1 LYLTDY
7 FDENNEDISLKGSEE
22 YSFDTNDENNSIE
35 NPLFNNKD
43 VLDSVIDSS
52 FFNDY

>member
-22 YSFDTNDENNSIE
+22 YSFDTNDENNSI
-35 NPLFNNKD
+35 D
-43 VLDSVIDSS
+43 VGNYDQK
-52 FFNDY
+52 YT

>member
-1 LYLTDY
+1 M
-7 FDENNEDISLKGSEE
+7 
-22 YSFDTNDENNSIE
+22 E

-52 FFNDY
+52 FFNDYKINFKFKGSTVH